1 LRAEDIRRLVA
12 KSNERKTRSQVLGLS
27 RKRSSRLLFERL
39 RATRK
44 EEENEEEEE
53 EEKRTHAMA
62 ISSAS
67 FSIAAAA
74 VLFNRC
80 RADMMTLNSV
90 EDE

>member
-12 KSNERKTRSQVLGLS
+12 KSNEGKTRSQVLGLS

>member
-1 LRAEDIRRLVA
+1 
-12 KSNERKTRSQVLGLS
+12 
-27 RKRSSRLLFERL
+27 
-39 RATRK
+39 
-44 EEENEEEEE
+44 
-53 EEKRTHAMA
+53 MA

-90 EDE
+90 EDEI

>member
-1 LRAEDIRRLVA
+1 LRAEDRRRLVA
-12 KSNERKTRSQVLGLS
+12 KSNEGKTRSQVLGLS

-39 RATRK
+39 RAT
-44 EEENEEEEE
+44 EEKKKRRREE

>member
-12 KSNERKTRSQVLGLS
+12 KSSEGKTRSQVLGLS

>member
-12 KSNERKTRSQVLGLS
+12 KSNEGKTRSQVLGLS

-44 EEENEEEEE
+44 EEENEEE

>member
-1 LRAEDIRRLVA
+1 LRAEDRRRLVA
-12 KSNERKTRSQVLGLS
+12 KSNERKTRSQVLLGA

-53 EEKRTHAMA
+53 EKRTHAMA

-67 FSIAAAA
+67 FSIA

>member
-1 LRAEDIRRLVA
+1 LRAEDRRRLVA
-12 KSNERKTRSQVLGLS
+12 KSNEGKTRSQVLGLS

-39 RATRK
+39 RAT
-44 EEENEEEEE
+44 EEKKKRRREEE

-80 RADMMTLNSV
+80 RADMVTLNSV

>member
-1 LRAEDIRRLVA
+1 LRAEDRRRLAA
-12 KSNERKTRSQVLGLS
+12 KSKEGKTRSQVLGLS

-53 EEKRTHAMA
+53 EKRTHAMA

-67 FSIAAAA
+67 FSIVAAA

-90 EDE
+90 EDEI

>member
-1 LRAEDIRRLVA
+1 MKAQEENDDEKNIGYDNFVEVPDADDDEYEGGFEDDG
-12 KSNERKTRSQVLGLS
+12 N
-27 RKRSSRLLFERL
+27 
-39 RATRK
+39 RK
-44 EEENEEEEE
+44 EEENEEEE

-90 EDE
+90 EDEI

>member
-1 LRAEDIRRLVA
+1 LRAEDRRRLVA
-12 KSNERKTRSQVLGLS
+12 KSNEGKTRSQVLGLS

-39 RATRK
+39 RAT
-44 EEENEEEEE
+44 EEKKKRRREE

-80 RADMMTLNSV
+80 RADMVTLNSV